1 MGLLTK
7 LQTAGSTLSI
17 ANGGQVAT
25 NPLATQQSKLHADG
39 NAPGYSVNGA
49 NTSLVNSQ
57 YQQYVDGAPNILPQ
71 PTQLDLNGS
80 TPSQYINNLPG

>member
-7 LQTAGSTLSI
+7 LQTAGSTFSI

-49 NTSLVNSQ
+49 NASLVNNQ

-71 PTQLDLNGS
+71 PSQLDLNGS

>member
-1 MGLLTK
+1 MGLLSK
-7 LQTAGSTLSI
+7 LQTAGSILSI
-17 ANGGQVAT
+17 ANGGQVST

-49 NTSLVNSQ
+49 NASLVNSQ

-71 PTQLDLNGS
+71 PSQLDLNGS

>member
-49 NTSLVNSQ
+49 NASLVNSQ

-71 PTQLDLNGS
+71 PSQLDLNGS